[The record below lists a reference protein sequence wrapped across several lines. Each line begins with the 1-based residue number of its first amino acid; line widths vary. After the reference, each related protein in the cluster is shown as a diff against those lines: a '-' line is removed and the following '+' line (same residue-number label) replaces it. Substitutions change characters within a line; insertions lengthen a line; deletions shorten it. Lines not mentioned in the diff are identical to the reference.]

1 VDYIRLR
8 DFKDEPV
15 TGTGRIVMEKP
26 GKILIGKDMDERYIR
41 RIKERF
47 PWIEVDTCVTEE
59 EQDEKLRDAD
69 VLFTRIIPKDP
80 SRSSR
85 LKWVQFMWEGVDGLT
100 PEFIRSDI
108 LLTNASGA
116 HAVPIAEHVF
126 AYMLNHERRTFLYH
140 DYQKRK
146 EWLHWRDQP
155 KLGSLYGKT
164 IGIIGYGRIGRAIA
178 GIAQGFGMNVI
189 AMKRDPVSK
198 ERTELQFGV
207 CCDESGEI
215 PSKIFGPEGLHQ
227 LLSRSDH
234 VVLSLPLTKETEQIM
249 GMEEFRSMKKGAY
262 FINIGRGALVDEKAL
277 MKALDEEWISGAG
290 LDVFEKEPL
299 PPEHPLWSYDN
310 VAITPHSSVGGDPAD
325 DHVVGLFMENLE
337 RLMDGRP
344 LINLIDKERGY

>member
-1 VDYIRLR
+1 MGMDIP
-8 DFKDEPV
+8 K
-15 TGTGRIVMEKP
+15 
-26 GKILIGKDMDERYIR
+26 KILIGKDMDETYIR

-47 PWIEVDTCVTEE
+47 PGMEVDTCVTEE

-80 SRSSR
+80 SISPR

-100 PEFIRSDI
+100 PDFIGSDI

-116 HAVPIAEHVF
+116 HAVHIAEHVF
-126 AYMLNHERRTFLYH
+126 AYMLNHERKTFLYY

-146 EWLHWRDQP
+146 KWLHWKDQP
-155 KLGSLYGKT
+155 KLGLLYGKT

-178 GIAQGFGMNVI
+178 GVAHGFGMNVM
-189 AMKRDPVSK
+189 AMKRDTASK

-215 PSKIFGPEGLHQ
+215 PSRMFGPGDLHE
-227 LLSRSDH
+227 LLSLSDH

-249 GMEEFRSMKKGAY
+249 GIEEFKAMKRGAY

-310 VAITPHSSVGGDPAD
+310 VTVTPHSSVGGDPAD
-325 DHVVGLFMENLE
+325 NHVVGLFIDNLE
-337 RLMDGRP
+337 RMIEGKP